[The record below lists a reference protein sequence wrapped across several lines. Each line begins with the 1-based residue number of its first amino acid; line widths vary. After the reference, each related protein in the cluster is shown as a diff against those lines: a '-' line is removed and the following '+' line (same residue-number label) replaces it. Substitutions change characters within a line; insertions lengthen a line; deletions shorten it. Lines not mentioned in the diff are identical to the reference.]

1 MKTILTSFF
10 LLACFLLAC
19 SAIACAQPPGGQGDG
34 IWLRNAYY
42 GEAQTFDR
50 CLGHQPGNGQYHH
63 HVQPICLRAQ
73 LEDNLETV
81 GTLRVGTVYR
91 EKAAGWKHSP
101 ILGWMFDGYPI
112 YGPYGYS
119 DPANPSSAIKR
130 LKPSFRLRTMT
141 QRTSLPDWALARHT
155 GVPQQLSAAQQGP
168 DVSDMFPLGRYI
180 EDHEFVQGLGD
191 LDVHNGRFAVTPEFP
206 NGTYAYFVT
215 INDDGSPAFPYVIG
229 LQFYG
234 NVTGGGNAAAPANA
248 QGYFNNGTYSQTIP
262 NAPQLNS
269 WLTKNSQQNAQVIN
283 GFEPSAGPQPT
294 WPVTRPTGAQ
304 VSGGQA
310 TAVKADS
317 QNISFTDAAVY
328 LTANGLGSYT
338 MGPWFIDGGNGG
350 VFMNFPTA
358 QNVRAQFPRNPSAAA
373 TKRNTTLGAIGLW
386 VNGVAVF
393 DGADGSSYSN
403 ANRNDVGGGT
413 VRLSSIH
420 VSAASFEGGP
430 TAPGALMAAFPMFG
444 AKLATSTAGASSPA
458 WPTTLA
464 GASVNIRDAAGTN
477 HAATIS
483 YASPTQLNY
492 RVPDNAA
499 IGLATVTITAGGV
512 SIPGAINIAS
522 AYPNLFNIG
531 SDSIVAGYVLRAR
544 SNGQQVIEPIY
555 DFSGASNNAFVPID
569 LGADSD
575 IVYLVFFGSGLGR
588 NPQVSVSIGGV
599 TLTPAYA
606 GPQGTFTGLDQYNVP
621 LPRSL
626 AGKGKVGLVITADG
640 RASNQANVSIK

>member
-1 MKTILTSFF
+1 MKIALTFFF
-10 LLACFLLAC
+10 LLVC
-19 SAIACAQPPGGQGDG
+19 SVVAFAQPPGGQGDG
-34 IWLRNAYY
+34 IWLRNAYF

-50 CLGHQPGNGQYHH
+50 CLGHQPGNGQYHN

-81 GTLRVGTVYR
+81 GKLRVGTVYK
-91 EKAAGWKHSP
+91 EKNSQWKHSP

-119 DPANPSSAIKR
+119 DPTNPNSAIKR

-141 QRTSLPDWALARHT
+141 QRTSLPDWTLARHA
-155 GVPQQLSAAQQGP
+155 GVSQQLSATQQGP
-168 DVSDMFPLGRYI
+168 DVSDTFPLGRYI
-180 EDHEFVQGLGD
+180 EDFEFVQGLGD

-234 NVTGGGNAAAPANA
+234 NVTGGGNAVAPANA
-248 QGYFNNGTYSQTIP
+248 QGYFSNGTYSQTVP
-262 NAPQLNS
+262 NTPLLNS
-269 WLTKNSQQNAQVIN
+269 WQTKNSQQNAQVIN
-283 GFEPSAGPQPT
+283 GFDPTAGPQAT
-294 WPVTRPTGAQ
+294 WPVTRPTGAT
-304 VSGGQA
+304 VMGGQA
-310 TAVKADS
+310 TTVKADS
-317 QNISFTDAAVY
+317 QSISFTDSTVY
-328 LTANGLGSYT
+328 LSANGLGSYT

-393 DGADGSSYSN
+393 DGADGASYSN
-403 ANRNDVGGGT
+403 ANRNDVGGGG
-413 VRLSSIH
+413 VRQSSMH
-420 VSAASFEGGP
+420 VSAASFESGP

-444 AKLATSTAGASSPA
+444 AKLATATAGASSPA

-499 IGLATVTITAGGV
+499 IGLATVTISAGGV
-512 SIPGAINIAS
+512 SIPGAINIVS
-522 AYPNLFNIG
+522 AYPNVFNAG
-531 SDSIVAGYVLRAR
+531 SDSVAIGYALRYR
-544 SNGQQVIEPIY
+544 SNGQQSTESIY
-555 DFSGASNNAFVPID
+555 EANATGAIVPTPID
-569 LGADSD
+569 LGADTD
-575 IVYLVFFGSGLGR
+575 AVYLVLFGSGLGK
-588 NPQVSVSIGGV
+588 NPQVSVNIGGI
-599 TLTPAYA
+599 TMTPAFA
-606 GPQGTFTGLDQYNVP
+606 GAQGTYTGLDQYNLL

-626 AGKGKVGLVITADG
+626 AGKGKASVVVTADG
-640 RASNQANVSIK
+640 RASNQVNISIK

>member
-1 MKTILTSFF
+1 MRTAFTL
-10 LLACFLLAC
+10 CFWLAC
-19 SAIACAQPPGGQGDG
+19 SFVAFAQPPGGQGDG
-34 IWLRNAYY
+34 IWLRNAYF

-63 HVQPICLRAQ
+63 HVQPVCLRAQ
-73 LEDNLETV
+73 LDDNLELV
-81 GTLRVGTVYR
+81 GTSRIGTAYR
-91 EKAAGWKHSP
+91 EKTTGWKHSP

-119 DPANPSSAIKR
+119 DPTNPNSAIKR
-130 LKPSFRLRTMT
+130 VKPSFRLRTMT

-155 GVPQQLSAAQQGP
+155 GVSQQLSANQYGP
-168 DVSDMFPLGRYI
+168 DVSDTFPLGRYI
-180 EDHEFVQGLGD
+180 EDYEFVQGLGD

-215 INDDGSPAFPYVIG
+215 ITDGGAPAFPYITG

-234 NVTGGGNAAAPANA
+234 NVTGGGNATAPANA
-248 QGYFNNGTYSQTIP
+248 QGYFSNGTYSQTIP
-262 NAPQLNS
+262 NTPLLNS

-283 GFEPSAGPQPT
+283 GFDPTAGAQPT
-294 WPVTRPTGAQ
+294 WPVTRPTGAN
-304 VSGGQA
+304 VMGGQA
-310 TAVKADS
+310 TAVKADP
-317 QNISFTDAAVY
+317 QTISLTDSTVY

-350 VFMNFPTA
+350 VFMNFPSA

-403 ANRNDVGGGT
+403 ANRNDVGGGI
-413 VRLSSIH
+413 VRLSSMH

-444 AKLATSTAGASSPA
+444 AKLATSSAGASSPA

-464 GASVNIRDAAGTN
+464 GASVSIRDAAGTN
-477 HAATIS
+477 HAAAIS

-492 RVPDNAA
+492 RVPDNIA
-499 IGLATVTITAGGV
+499 IGLATVTITANGV
-512 SIPGAINIAS
+512 SVPGAINVVS

-531 SDSIVAGYVLRAR
+531 SESIIVGYVLRAR
-544 SNGQQVIEPIY
+544 GNGQQVIEPIF
-555 DFSGASNNAFVPID
+555 DISGSGATAPIPID
-569 LGADSD
+569 LGPDSD
-575 IVYLVFFGSGLGR
+575 QVYLVFYGSGLSR
-588 NPQVSVSIGGV
+588 SSQVSVKIGGV
-599 TLTPAYA
+599 NLTPAYA
-606 GPQGTFTGLDQYNVP
+606 GPQGTYIGLDQYNLL

-626 AGKGKVGLVITADG
+626 AGKGKISLVVTADG
-640 RASNQANVSIK
+640 RVSNLANISIK

>member
-1 MKTILTSFF
+1 MMKTMMTIGF
-10 LLACFLLAC
+10 LFAC
-19 SAIACAQPPGGQGDG
+19 SIAAFAQPPGGQGDG

-42 GEAQTFDR
+42 GESQTFDR

-63 HVQPICLRAQ
+63 HVQPVCLRAQ
-73 LEDNLETV
+73 LDDNLEKV
-81 GTLRVGTVYR
+81 STLRVGTVYK
-91 EKAAGWKHSP
+91 EKASAWKHSP

-119 DPANPSSAIKR
+119 DPNNPNSAIKR

-141 QRTSLPDWALARHT
+141 QRTSLPDWTLARHAGT
-155 GVPQQLSAAQQGP
+155 PQQLGANQYGP
-168 DVSDMFPLGRYI
+168 DVSDTFPLGRYI
-180 EDHEFVQGLGD
+180 EDFEFVQGFGD
-191 LDVHNGRFAVTPEFP
+191 LDVHNGRFTVTPEFP

-248 QGYFNNGTYSQTIP
+248 QSYFSNGAYAQTVP
-262 NAPQLNS
+262 NAPQLSS

-283 GFEPSAGPQPT
+283 GFDPTAGAQAT

-310 TAVKADS
+310 TPVKADS
-317 QNISFTDAAVY
+317 QSISFTDSAVY
-328 LTANGLGSYT
+328 LSANGLGSYT

-358 QNVRAQFPRNPSAAA
+358 QNVRAQFPRTPSAAA
-373 TKRNTTLGAIGLW
+373 TKRNTNLGAIGLW

-393 DGADGSSYSN
+393 DGADGASYSN
-403 ANRNDVGGGT
+403 SARNDAGGGI

-430 TAPGALMAAFPMFG
+430 TAPGALMTAFPMFG
-444 AKLATSTAGASSPA
+444 AKLATSTAFAPSPA
-458 WPTTLA
+458 WPSTLGGTTVTVRDSA
-464 GASVNIRDAAGTN
+464 GAT
-477 HAATIS
+477 HTATLS
-483 YASPTQLNY
+483 YASAGQVNY
-492 RVPDNAA
+492 RVPDTVAT
-499 IGLATVTITAGGV
+499 GLATVTITANGV
-512 SIPGAINIAS
+512 SIPGAINVVS
-522 AYPNLFNIG
+522 AYPNLFNVG
-531 SDSIVAGYVLRAR
+531 AESLVAGYVLRFR
-544 SNGQQVIEPIY
+544 SNGQQSTESVY
-555 DFSGASNNAFVPID
+555 DVTAAGAIIPTPID
-569 LGADSD
+569 LSSDSD
-575 IVYLVFFGSGLGR
+575 LVYLVLFGTGLGK
-588 NPQVSVSIGGV
+588 NAQVSASIGDL

-606 GPQGTFTGLDQYNVP
+606 GPQGTFTGLDQYNLL

-626 AGKGKVGLVITADG
+626 AGKGKVAVGITADG
-640 RASNQANVSIK
+640 RTSNQVNISIK

>member
-1 MKTILTSFF
+1 MMKTGLTIFFF
-10 LLACFLLAC
+10 LVCG
-19 SAIACAQPPGGQGDG
+19 IAAFAQPPGGQGDG

-63 HVQPICLRAQ
+63 HVQPVCLRGQ
-73 LEDNLETV
+73 LDDNLETV

-91 EKAAGWKHSP
+91 EKTTGWKHSP

-119 DPANPSSAIKR
+119 DPNNPNSAIKR

-141 QRTSLPDWALARHT
+141 QRTSLPDWALARHAGT
-155 GVPQQLSAAQQGP
+155 PQQLSANQQGP
-168 DVSDMFPLGRYI
+168 DVSETFPLGRYI
-180 EDHEFVQGLGD
+180 EDFEFVQGLGD

-248 QGYFNNGTYSQTIP
+248 QSYFSNGAYAQTIP
-262 NAPQLNS
+262 NTPQLNS

-283 GFEPSAGPQPT
+283 GFDPTAGPQTT

-317 QNISFTDAAVY
+317 QSISFTDAAVY
-328 LTANGLGSYT
+328 LSANGLGSYT
-338 MGPWFIDGGNGG
+338 MGPWFIDGNNGG

-358 QNVRAQFPRNPSAAA
+358 QNVRAQFPRSPSSAA
-373 TKRNTTLGAIGLW
+373 TKRNTSLGAIGLW

-393 DGADGSSYSN
+393 DGADGASYSN
-403 ANRNDVGGGT
+403 SARNDVGGGG
-413 VRLSSIH
+413 VRLSSMH

-430 TAPGALMAAFPMFG
+430 TAPGALMAAFPLFG
-444 AKLATSTAGASSPA
+444 AKLATSTAFASSPA
-458 WPTTLA
+458 WPSTLG
-464 GASVNIRDAAGTN
+464 GATVTIRDSAGTA
-477 HAATIS
+477 HTATLS
-483 YASPTQLNY
+483 YASAAQINY
-492 RVPDNAA
+492 RVPDTVAT
-499 IGLATVTITAGGV
+499 GLATVTITADGV
-512 SIPGAINIAS
+512 SIPGAINVVS
-522 AYPNLFNIG
+522 AYPNLFNVG
-531 SDSIVAGYVLRAR
+531 AESLVAGYVLRFR
-544 SNGQQVIEPIY
+544 SNGTQSTEPVWGVTAAGTITPT
-555 DFSGASNNAFVPID
+555 PID

-575 IVYLVFFGSGLGR
+575 LVYLVLFGTGLGK
-588 NPQVSVSIGGV
+588 NAQVAVSIGGV
-599 TLTPAYA
+599 NLTPAYA
-606 GPQGTFTGLDQYNVP
+606 GPQGTFTGLDQYNLL

-626 AGKGKVGLVITADG
+626 AGKGKVGVIITADG
-640 RASNQANVSIK
+640 RTSNQVNVSIK